1 MKYIKEVVR
10 MDWTRRGIQ
19 SLRSSVIQLN
29 ASVSDFK
36 GWSFAQSYSLFDWC
50 KKTCRNLSADQMEK

>member
-1 MKYIKEVVR
+1 

-36 GWSFAQSYSLFDWC
+36 SWSFAQSYSLFDWC
-50 KKTCRNLSADQMEK
+50 KKNLQKPLDRPDGEVKLIVA